1 VVDAF
6 SREFALTDAAP
17 QSIINGVRELFSIP
31 LQSERR
37 KQLESTV
44 FVVQENPRV
53 DVVSAA
59 QWGNLIALSNP
70 FDQVHLN
77 PGRIVSQFR
86 RKLRRYSDNDWLL
99 PLGDP
104 AMIGI
109 AFAVAADAN
118 EGRVNLLKW
127 DRLEKHYYP
136 VKISVRGGIE
146 ELTT

>member
-1 VVDAF
+1 MA
-6 SREFALTDAAP
+6 
-17 QSIINGVRELFSIP
+17 
-31 LQSERR
+31 
-37 KQLESTV
+37 TV

-59 QWGNLIALSNP
+59 QWGDLIPLANP
-70 FDQVHLN
+70 YYQVHLN
-77 PGRIVSQFR
+77 TGRVVSQFR
-86 RKLRRYSDNDWLL
+86 RKLRKYSDDDWLL

-109 AFAVAADAN
+109 AFAIAAEAN

-127 DRLEKHYYP
+127 DRLERHYYP

>member
-1 VVDAF
+1 MTGGYPSAILAFEGATFRSFFCREEKGLKLRPTPVVY
-6 SREFALTDAAP
+6 
-17 QSIINGVRELFSIP
+17 
-31 LQSERR
+31 
-37 KQLESTV
+37 
-44 FVVQENPRV
+44 VVQENPRV

-59 QWGNLIALSNP
+59 QWGDLIPLANP
-70 FDQVHLN
+70 YDQVHLN
-77 PGRIVSQFR
+77 PGRIVSSFR
-86 RKLRRYSDNDWLL
+86 RKLRNYNDSDWLL

-109 AFAVAADAN
+109 AFAVAADMN

-127 DRLEKHYYP
+127 DRLERHYYP